1 VARSL
6 SESPCWQQPDLQLRQ
21 RLAQA
26 HPLTAP
32 RRGWH
37 RCGPQTTG
45 APSSSR
51 WSVAPAGWFRRHR
64 HSARS
69 GSGRNQDRERRQEY
83 RITVVIASSGPH
95 AAALNNK
102 LLRTGRRWRSSPG
115 PARPDRWRQE
125 SRRNGS
131 TAAPTHPKPR
141 AILKDR
147 NHFGLLP
154 LQSFTAGEPR
164 QATAIPTAR
173 ASLALLAVR
182 LGLIRTGV
190 ISTRQWRSADRPVP
204 VDLGR
209 SGDQKPRVRR
219 RRSISGK

>member
-1 VARSL
+1 MARSL

-69 GSGRNQDRERRQEY
+69 GSGRNQDRERRQEC

-154 LQSFTAGEPR
+154 LQSFMAGEVR
-164 QATAIPTAR
+164 LATANRAAR

-182 LGLIRTGV
+182 LGLIRTRV
-190 ISTRQWRSADRPVP
+190 IRTRKWRSADRGTGVEIQIVP
-204 VDLGR
+204 PDR
-209 SGDQKPRVRR
+209 GDVPINPRQAA
-219 RRSISGK
+219 